1 MEYQLEKKTIRKRK
15 LVISILLL
23 SLVFV
28 QSAKSQV
35 LISLLLGD
43 KLNSPNLEFGLDG
56 GGNLLNMSNT
66 PKDSGSSVN
75 ADWLNNWNLG
85 FYFDFKLHRAKW
97 GIHTGVF
104 VKGSMGANN
113 ITPYSLDNN
122 NLDSAFIGGTV
133 DRKINY
139 FNVPVLI
146 RYSYYKNLFLQGGI
160 QAGLRYTGND
170 YFYNSVENNDDL
182 EYTNNVKNNFAR
194 LDFGGF
200 VGLGYKF
207 TKGPGM
213 TIHIDYYNGL
223 VDANKTFDGNQYNQ
237 AFYFNASIPIGKK
250 KAAKAAAEKAEKEK
264 TK

>member
-1 MEYQLEKKTIRKRK
+1 MKKSK
-15 LVISILLL
+15 LFIPIMLLCM
-23 SLVFV
+23 VFA

-85 FYFDFKLHRAKW
+85 FYFDFKLKKQPKW
-97 GIHTGVF
+97 GVHTGVF
-104 VKGSMGANN
+104 VKGSMGTNN
-113 ITPYSLDNN
+113 ITPYSLDNK

-139 FNVPVLI
+139 FNVPILI
-146 RYSYYKNLFLQGGI
+146 RYSYYKTLFVQGGI

-170 YFYNSVENNDDL
+170 YFQNSVNDNDDL
-182 EYTNNVKNNFAR
+182 KFTNDVKDNFAR

-223 VDANKTFDGNQYNQ
+223 VDANKTFDGKQYNQ

-250 KAAKAAAEKAEKEK
+250 KAARAAAEKEQSK
-264 TK
+264 